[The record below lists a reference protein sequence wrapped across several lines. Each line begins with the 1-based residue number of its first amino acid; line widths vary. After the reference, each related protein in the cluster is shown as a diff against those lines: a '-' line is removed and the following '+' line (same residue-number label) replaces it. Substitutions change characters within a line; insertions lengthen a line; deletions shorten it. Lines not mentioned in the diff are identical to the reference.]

1 MTKYQSI
8 FNKAL
13 TRIRYATSGAL
24 LDNEP
29 LMRAIVKILY
39 DFSDELKANNI
50 IRTED
55 NNETSKQQNILG

>member
-1 MTKYQSI
+1 MTYQEI

-29 LMRAIVKILY
+29 LMRAIVKIMY
-39 DFSDELKANNI
+39 DFSDELKQNNLLMTKD
-50 IRTED
+50 RE
-55 NNETSKQQNILG
+55 NETTKQQDILG